1 MSERREAWLHLSEKI
16 PHILLQTE
24 MSKQKVSELRKVRP
38 HLTSKKEVSE
48 QQKAGLHLS
57 ENISQI
63 LLQTET
69 SKKELSEL
77 HLSEKILQ
85 ILLQDATSKTEV
97 SELRKVRPHLTSKEE
112 VSELRKARLRTATS
126 KTEMSERPY
135 STSKKEVS
143 ELRNVRLHLNEN
155 LSIFQPLRSIPGA
168 TTLLYYSL
176 EEKRGGQ
183 NPHLSTGQKK

>member
-24 MSKQKVSELRKVRP
+24 MSKQKVSELQKVRP

-48 QQKAGLHLS
+48 QRKAGLHLS

-126 KTEMSERPY
+126 KTEMSEQPY
-135 STSKKEVS
+135 STSKK

-168 TTLLYYSL
+168 TTPLYYSL